1 MNGGSKLGRVADIA
15 PDRLRERLLASGV
28 GLDFGAARARIAADA
43 AGFDEAF
50 AAVYSGFE
58 LEEPAGFFDV
68 TVRLRAARGVR
79 RFFRPQVE
87 LLADGRILFA
97 PFPADTHLPLVEWGM
112 NYLIAQRL
120 GFHLLLHAGVV
131 EFGGKAVILPAMPG
145 SGKSTL
151 TAALVNR
158 GFRLL
163 SDEFGVVRFADGQ
176 LLPLLR
182 PVALKNESIDVIAQF
197 APQAQI
203 GPRFP
208 KTRKGT
214 VAHMAPDAHSIDNR
228 HVPARP
234 ALILFPR
241 YDPRV
246 ECEVEPEKRSR
257 AFSRLTV
264 NSFNYEM
271 LGPVG
276 FDAVTRLVES
286 CRVYRIVYRDL
297 DRAVAAIRD
306 LLAGG

>member
-1 MNGGSKLGRVADIA
+1 MRVGDLS
-15 PDRLRERLLASGV
+15 PGVLRERLGLGGI
-28 GLDFGAARARIAADA
+28 GLDFGAARARIRAEAP
-43 AGFDEAF
+43 GFGEAF
-50 AAVYSGFE
+50 STVYREYEVS
-58 LEEPAGFFDV
+58 EPSGFFDV
-68 TVRLRAARGVR
+68 TVRLRRARGIR
-79 RFFRPQVE
+79 RRFRPQVE
-87 LLADGRILFA
+87 FVADGKAMFA

-112 NYLIAQRL
+112 NHLFARRL

-131 EFGGKAVILPAMPG
+131 EFGGNAVILPAMPG

-151 TAALVNR
+151 TAALVTR

-163 SDEFGVVRFADGQ
+163 SDEFGVLRLADGQ

-228 HVPARP
+228 HVPASP

-286 CRVYRIVYRDL
+286 CRVYRLAYRDL
-297 DRAVAAIRD
+297 DLAVAAIRD